1 MQTDSTVDVETTVS
15 VEVTLT
21 AKDIQSIVGGYEIT
35 DDNGEV
41 EVTVSYEGSPKG
53 IKALLTTENPTESPL
68 DYLERTWSEP
78 RFGESPAQH
87 FYRINGGAN

>member
-1 MQTDSTVDVETTVS
+1 MQTGSTVDVETTVS

-21 AKDIQSIVGGYEIT
+21 AKDIQTIVGGYEIA

-41 EVTVSYEGSPKG
+41 EVTVSYEGSTKG
-53 IKALLTTENPTESPL
+53 LKALLTTDNKSESPL
-68 DYLERTWSEP
+68 DYLERTWNDP

-87 FYRINGGAN
+87 FHRINGGAN